1 MGLED
6 AMKNK
11 ADREMHAVSH
21 TCKMKYKQE
30 LAKWGGWK
38 INDGRV
44 DLVCILYE
52 NSEILDWK
60 PFICIIKC
68 VSIKTKK
75 IKCRFS

>member
-1 MGLED
+1 MYSLSIYIEILLPTIRWMGLED

-52 NSEILDWK
+52 NSEILD
-60 PFICIIKC
+60 
-68 VSIKTKK
+68 
-75 IKCRFS
+75 